1 MKKKRKIQEDLD
13 GKNIKLAII
22 SLMSDPEVIVTN
34 LATEREL
41 IDLTTLDGWKQAL
54 YSGIQNVTMTI
65 YKPTEEKK
73 LKRKSIPPKVVESEI
88 GTIKLL
94 LNKKIVFTAPEG
106 TLVIKKGQANES
118 CPDPQT
124 KGWEVFIPILYPVD
138 GYFYPFTADIEFDV
152 ELHGRIYGVFR
163 GKAYHTLGT
172 AEYSKITKRFL
183 KMRDC
188 IFIGSGGLAFES
200 SDCR

>member
-65 YKPTEEKK
+65 YKPYF
-73 LKRKSIPPKVVESEI
+73 PESEKNI
-88 GTIKLL
+88 KVKEEEDEYVITIK
-94 LNKKIVFTAPEG
+94 K
-106 TLVIKKGQANES
+106 
-118 CPDPQT
+118 
-124 KGWEVFIPILYPVD
+124 
-138 GYFYPFTADIEFDV
+138 
-152 ELHGRIYGVFR
+152 
-163 GKAYHTLGT
+163 
-172 AEYSKITKRFL
+172 
-183 KMRDC
+183 
-188 IFIGSGGLAFES
+188 S
-200 SDCR
+200 S